1 MCIRTADVFVLVRAV
16 VAVLVAVAHED
27 VRHALFG
34 CRAAAVLAL
43 GTYLCRHKHTHV
55 GCMYVQ
61 YMYVQYMYVHFV
73 TNMYTYMYMYNN

>member
-1 MCIRTADVFVLVRAV
+1 MFVLVRAV

-34 CRAAAVLAL
+34 GRAAAVLAL
-43 GTYLCRHKHTHV
+43 GTHLWHHKHTHV

-61 YMYVQYMYVHFV
+61 YMYMYVQYMYVHFV
-73 TNMYTYMYMYNN
+73 TNMYTYMYNN